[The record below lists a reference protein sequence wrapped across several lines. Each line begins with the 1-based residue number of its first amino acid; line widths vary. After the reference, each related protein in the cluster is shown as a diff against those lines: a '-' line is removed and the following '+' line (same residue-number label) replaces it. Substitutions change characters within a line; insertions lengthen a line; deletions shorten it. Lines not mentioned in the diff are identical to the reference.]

1 MTGKVRAA
9 PVPQQA
15 GTMRTRV
22 GRPRTRPRAARE
34 KARAKAVT
42 PVSSTSQYLGPAPTV
57 LGIEQRAPAPFSHF
71 SRHTRNAIT
80 QEKGENNMQL
90 RSDAIKRGLARAPHR
105 SLLKADGLTDEE
117 LDRPLVAVVSA
128 QNEVIPGHLHLQ
140 QIADAV
146 KAGVR
151 MAGGT
156 PLQVNTIG
164 VCDGIA
170 MNHEGMKYSL
180 TSREVIADSVEC
192 AIQGHQFDAMVLIPS
207 CDKIVPGMLI
217 AACRLNIPT
226 VLVSGG
232 PMLAGRGRNGE
243 QTDLNSLFDAVG
255 QVTAGT
261 MTEEECHWLEGTAC
275 PTCGSCSGMFTANSI
290 CCLSEALGIALP
302 GNGTI
307 PAVYSERIRLA
318 KHAGMKV
325 MELLRAG
332 TTALDIINEKSI
344 RNGMA
349 LDMAFGGST
358 NTMLH
363 LTAIAQA
370 AGCPVTMQD
379 WDDVCAATP
388 NIVRIAPAGP
398 LHIEDLNAVGGVG
411 AIVGELGR
419 TGHLDLT
426 AQTCHGSVAD
436 WVAEQPP
443 VDGEVVRT
451 VDNAYSPDGGLK
463 VLRGNLAPNCG
474 VVKKSAVSADMRQHR
489 GPARVFE
496 SEEEACTA
504 IFGGKIMPGDVI
516 VIRYEGPAG
525 GPGMREMLT
534 PTSAICG
541 MGLDKSC
548 ALITDGRFS
557 GATKGPAIGHVSP
570 EAAAGGPIAL
580 VQEGDV
586 ISIDIDAGTLMLEVS
601 DEELAARRAAWQPP
615 APKYTTGVLS
625 RYARLVTSADKGAYL
640 S

>member
-1 MTGKVRAA
+1 M
-9 PVPQQA
+9 
-15 GTMRTRV
+15 
-22 GRPRTRPRAARE
+22 E
-34 KARAKAVT
+34 
-42 PVSSTSQYLGPAPTV
+42 
-57 LGIEQRAPAPFSHF
+57 
-71 SRHTRNAIT
+71 
-80 QEKGENNMQL
+80 L

-170 MNHEGMKYSL
+170 MNHEGMHYSL
-180 TSREVIADSVEC
+180 VCREVIADSVEC

-217 AACRLNIPT
+217 AAARLDIPT
-226 VLVSGG
+226 MLVSGG
-232 PMLAGRGRNGE
+232 PMLAGRGRNGS

-290 CCLSEALGIALP
+290 CCLAEALGIALP
-302 GNGTI
+302 GNGTV
-307 PAVYSERIRLA
+307 PAVYSERVRLA
-318 KHAGMKV
+318 KRAGMKV
-325 MELLRAG
+325 MELVEKNV
-332 TTALDIINEKSI
+332 TARQIITSSAI
-344 RNGMA
+344 HNGMV

-370 AGCPVTMQD
+370 AGCPVTMDD
-379 WDDVCAATP
+379 WDRASAETP

-398 LHIEDLNAVGGVG
+398 LHIQDLNDVGGVS
-411 AIVGELGR
+411 AIIGELGR
-419 TGHLDLT
+419 TGHLDLS
-426 AQTCHGSVAD
+426 ALTCHGTMAE
-436 WVAEQPP
+436 WVDACPP
-443 VDGEVVRT
+443 VDGEVVRS

-463 VLRGNLAPNCG
+463 VMRGSLAPDCG
-474 VVKKSAVSADMRQHR
+474 VVKKSAVDPGMWQHS
-489 GPARVFE
+489 GPARVFD
-496 SEEEACTA
+496 SEEEACKA
-504 IFGGKIMPGDVI
+504 IFGGAINPGDVV
-516 VIRYEGPAG
+516 VIRYEGPSG

-541 MGLDKSC
+541 MGLASSV

-557 GATKGPAIGHVSP
+557 GASKGPCIGHVSP

-586 ISIDIDAGTLMLEVS
+586 IDIDIQAGTLELRVPEEV
-601 DEELAARRAAWQPP
+601 LAERRAAWQPP